1 MWSDNETTLDLLN
14 VQHLVTTV
22 IDMLDAPG
30 LLPVTI
36 GVYGDW
42 GSGKSSIARMIEGR
56 LTGEDELVIYFNGWR
71 FEGYEDARAALMSTI
86 LDEIARKRTLGPKA
100 VALVKRLAA
109 RIDWFRVGRTL
120 LHLKLAAITQGASV
134 PASVAAEAALGKSE
148 KSSAGA
154 SDSARGSAAG
164 TNSESGSR
172 NGDEEDEDDLELD
185 EFLQKAGATGRTM
198 HRTVRRFEND
208 FAKLLKETN
217 LRRLVVVIDDL
228 DRCLPDRVIETL
240 EAIRLFLAVPGTAFI
255 LTADE
260 ALVRRA
266 IVHHFP
272 PLPGADPAGPVRE
285 RASLDLGA
293 NYLEKMVQIPL
304 RIPPL
309 GLGDV
314 ENYVYLLFAQLHV
327 DDPKFR
333 ALCEKV
339 CGPGPQF
346 DHVVFSPT
354 TAETLLGEVPRKAL
368 VDDLALAAVIADV
381 LARSVDGNPRRVKRF
396 LNALLIRL
404 KLAKARGLSLDRRV
418 AAKLLLLE
426 YFRDETWFH
435 ALNQWQAHQD
445 GASRELAE
453 LERRA
458 RAQSELPS
466 AADSAATEGDDQ
478 HGGAAARATA
488 PTDDERPA
496 ARGRARGVAGRASA
510 ERRSA
515 REGNDNGDGAGER
528 PVAVAGSA
536 TPLLSAEAELWLADE
551 WALRW
556 LRTDPPLAGVDL
568 RPYFYLAQQR
578 ITVALSPEQRLG
590 RPAREAFDLLLAKA
604 QLERDRGATAAAAL
618 GLNEQS
624 ALFSALAHY
633 ARRTEPSEA
642 EDTPLLALFRLTK
655 AVPAL
660 APQLVAFLASLP
672 AARIRPSLTIRLV
685 EVIRSTSAVQ
695 AGRELLARWAGMREV
710 PTLASAASSATA
722 RLVGGPSPA
731 APGGGSEPRGPL
743 R

>member
-22 IDMLDAPG
+22 IDILDSPG

-56 LTGEDELVIYFNGWR
+56 LRGDDELVIYFNGWR

-120 LHLKLAAITQGASV
+120 LHLKLAALTAGATA
-134 PASVAAEAALGKSE
+134 PASIAAEVALEKPDKSLKNASGAEAGE
-148 KSSAGA
+148 KG
-154 SDSARGSAAG
+154 
-164 TNSESGSR
+164 
-172 NGDEEDEDDLELD
+172 GDDDDEDTEDDLELD
-185 EFLQKAGATGRTM
+185 ELLKKAGATGRTM
-198 HRTVRRFEND
+198 HRTVRQFEKD
-208 FAKLLKETN
+208 FAKLLKETK

-272 PLPGADPAGPVRE
+272 PLAGVDPAAPVRE

-309 GLGDV
+309 GVGDV

-327 DDPKFR
+327 EDEKFR
-333 ALCEKV
+333 ALCTKV

-346 DHVVFSPT
+346 DQVVFSPT
-354 TAETLLGEVPRKAL
+354 TAEALLGELPRKEL

-404 KLAKARGLSLDRRV
+404 KLAKARGLSLDRRI

-445 GASRELAE
+445 GTSRELAE
-453 LERRA
+453 LEQRA
-458 RAQSELPS
+458 RAQNELPR
-466 AADSAATEGDDQ
+466 AADAVAAAEADDK
-478 HGGAAARATA
+478 HSDGAARESA
-488 PTDDERPA
+488 PTEDERPA
-496 ARGRARGVAGRASA
+496 ARGRARGAAGRASA
-510 ERRSA
+510 ERGAA
-515 REGNDNGDGAGER
+515 RDGGDGADER
-528 PVAVAGSA
+528 LGAAVGLAM
-536 TPLLSAEAELWLADE
+536 PQLSAEAELWLADE
-551 WALRW
+551 WVLRW

-590 RPAREAFDLLLAKA
+590 RPAREVFDLLLAKT
-604 QLERDRGATAAAAL
+604 QLERDRGAGAAAAL

-655 AVPAL
+655 AIPAL
-660 APQLVAFLASLP
+660 APQLVAFLGSLP
-672 AARIRPSLTIRLV
+672 AARIRPGLTIRLV
-685 EVIRSTSAVQ
+685 EVIRNTAAVQ

-710 PTLASAASSATA
+710 PALASTASSAMA
-722 RLVGGPSPA
+722 RLVGGTSLG
-731 APGGGSEPRGPL
+731 APGGSAPPGRL